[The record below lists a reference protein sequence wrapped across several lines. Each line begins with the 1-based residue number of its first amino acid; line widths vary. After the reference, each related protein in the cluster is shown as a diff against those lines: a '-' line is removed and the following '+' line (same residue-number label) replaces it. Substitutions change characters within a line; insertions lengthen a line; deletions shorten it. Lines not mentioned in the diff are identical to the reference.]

1 MISKKEKYLLL
12 LWNRDG
18 SINEQLNV
26 EREGMKIETKKTS
39 EYFIVF
45 IHLIISCN
53 TTLNNPKMSTVP
65 NVVHI

>member
-45 IHLIISCN
+45 IHLIFRCN